1 MHSVQRPPSPLACRR
16 VHYRTPELATDAD
29 NEGVSV
35 EPNPSRL
42 RIEKARSHATVTL
55 SNGQT
60 VLGCFFVAGASLR
73 TAGRERVAD
82 LLNDETG
89 FFPFEI
95 HDTGPVRT
103 ALYNRSQVVMVM
115 LAESEARRD
124 PGYSLATERRIS
136 VLLSNGQRLTG
147 GIRVYRPEGRDRLSD
162 WARMADQFRYLEAG
176 DATLIINAA
185 HIVEICDTIE

>member
-1 MHSVQRPPSPLACRR
+1 M
-16 VHYRTPELATDAD
+16 
-29 NEGVSV
+29 SV
-35 EPNPSRL
+35 EPNSSGL

-89 FFPFEI
+89 FVPFEI
-95 HDTGPVRT
+95 QEGGPSRM
-103 ALYNRSQVVMVM
+103 ALYNRQQIMLVM
-115 LAESEARRD
+115 LADPEAQRD
-124 PGYSLATERRIS
+124 PGYSLATERRVS
-136 VLLSNGQRLTG
+136 LLLTNGERLAG

-162 WARMADQFRYLEAG
+162 WTRMSDQFRYLETA
-176 DATLIINAA
+176 DATLIVNAA
-185 HIVEICDTIE
+185 HIIEISEASE